1 MHYGK
6 RLPPQGFLRVSL
18 ASVHPSAY
26 HSNVDVLEASTK
38 RGQARE
44 RQMFFFLLI
53 PLRVETRLKLEE
65 IMACP
70 KTLYVVSSLVRI
82 FPDKPEPEYG
92 ALKASI
98 SRLGLLDPIL
108 MWRGTVVD
116 GYHRLRA
123 CLELGIEPR
132 FDVLSDGA
140 DPMEIVTDRMSAQRH
155 LNETARAAAAVR
167 ALGKPKPG
175 RPKGSGKNR
184 ANLRSFRTRRWASE
198 KFRVS
203 ERTITTMLKIA
214 DPHSGAISE
223 VRRALNTGL
232 ISANDGLKAL
242 QESPELQREAMNLI
256 FSGGAKKFAGAVSM
270 IRNDVAQAEFL
281 APEEVL
287 KAAASGG
294 FVLHHSTV
302 AGLKDLV
309 GAGTVDAIVTFPPA
323 GEGNYHRIADLG
335 EFAVHSLKD
344 TGAVFL
350 LASTEDLPELMK
362 HMGREPLTW
371 VCAFHY
377 SHPGNNYR
385 HNSVHTIPLTQ
396 KLLLIFGKPGFRLN
410 AGYEPITV
418 PPLAEGTG
426 REYFSP
432 RLDVGMEMIIERF
445 TLPHH
450 TLADPL
456 MARRD
461 QSTLAAR
468 KLGRSFIG
476 AWEDRAFI
484 DHLRTRLG
492 LVSGESVT

>member
-1 MHYGK
+1 M
-6 RLPPQGFLRVSL
+6 
-18 ASVHPSAY
+18 
-26 HSNVDVLEASTK
+26 T
-38 RGQARE
+38 
-44 RQMFFFLLI
+44 
-53 PLRVETRLKLEE
+53 
-65 IMACP
+65 CP
-70 KTLYVVSSLVRI
+70 KTLYVVSSLARI

-98 SRLGLLDPIL
+98 RRLGLLDPIL

-132 FDVLSDGA
+132 FDVLSADA
-140 DPMEIVTDRMSAQRH
+140 DPLEIVVDRLGTQRH
-155 LNETARAAAAVR
+155 PNETARAAAAVR
-167 ALGKPKPG
+167 AMDKPKPG

-184 ANLRSFRTRRWASE
+184 VNLRGSRTRRWAAE
-198 KFRVS
+198 KFQVS
-203 ERTITTMLKIA
+203 ESTITTMRKIA
-214 DPHSGAISE
+214 DPQSGAIPE
-223 VRRALNTGL
+223 VRRALDTGL
-232 ISANDGLKAL
+232 ISAHDGKKAL
-242 QESPELQREAMNLI
+242 QETPEVQREAMNLI
-256 FSGGAKKFAGAVSM
+256 FSGRTGKFARAVSM
-270 IRNDVAQAEFL
+270 ITNDVAQAEFL

-294 FVLHHSTV
+294 IVLHHSTPT
-302 AGLKDLV
+302 GLKDLV
-309 GAGTVDAIVTFPPA
+309 EAGTVDAIVTFPPP

-344 TGAVFL
+344 TGALFL
-350 LASTEDLPELMK
+350 LAGTESLPKVIESLRHPELN
-362 HMGREPLTW
+362 W

-377 SHPGNNYR
+377 GHPGSSYSR
-385 HNSVHTIPLTQ
+385 NSVHTIPLTQ

-418 PPLAEGTG
+418 PPLTEGTG
-426 REYFSP
+426 RESLNP
-432 RLDVGMEMIIERF
+432 RLDAGMEMIIERF

-456 MARRD
+456 MTGRPHSA
-461 QSTLAAR
+461 LAAL

-484 DHLRTRLG
+484 DRLLAQLG
-492 LVSGESVT
+492 LVSGDGLT

>member
-1 MHYGK
+1 MTC
-6 RLPPQGFLRVSL
+6 S
-18 ASVHPSAY
+18 
-26 HSNVDVLEASTK
+26 
-38 RGQARE
+38 
-44 RQMFFFLLI
+44 
-53 PLRVETRLKLEE
+53 
-65 IMACP
+65 
-70 KTLYVVSSLVRI
+70 KTLYVVSSLARI

-92 ALKASI
+92 ALKESI

-123 CLELGIEPR
+123 CLELSVEPR
-132 FDVLSDGA
+132 FDVLSADA
-140 DPMEIVTDRMSAQRH
+140 DPLEIVVDRLGTQRH
-155 LNETARAAAAVR
+155 PNETARAAAAVR
-167 ALGKPKPG
+167 AMDKPKPG

-184 ANLRSFRTRRWASE
+184 ANLRGFRTRRWAAK

-203 ERTITTMLKIA
+203 ESTITTMRKIA
-214 DPHSGAISE
+214 DPQSGAIPE

-232 ISANDGLKAL
+232 ISANDGIKAL
-242 QESPELQREAMNLI
+242 QESPELQLEAMKLI
-256 FSGGAKKFAGAVSM
+256 FSGGARKFAGAVSK

-281 APEEVL
+281 ASEEAL

-294 FVLHHSTV
+294 IVLHHSTP

-309 GAGTVDAIVTFPPA
+309 EAGTVDSIVTFPPA
-323 GEGNYHRIADLG
+323 GEEHYRRIADLW

-350 LASTEDLPELMK
+350 LAGTEDLPELMK
-362 HMGREPLTW
+362 HMGREPLNW

-377 SHPGNNYR
+377 THPGNNYR
-385 HNSVHTIPLTQ
+385 RNSVHTIPLTQ

-410 AGYEPITV
+410 AGDEPITV
-418 PPLAEGTG
+418 HPLPEGTG
-426 REYFSP
+426 REYFNP
-432 RLDVGMEMIIERF
+432 RLDAGMEMIIERF

-456 MARRD
+456 MAGRHH
-461 QSTLAAR
+461 SALAAL

-484 DHLRTRLG
+484 DRLLAQLG
-492 LVSGESVT
+492 LD